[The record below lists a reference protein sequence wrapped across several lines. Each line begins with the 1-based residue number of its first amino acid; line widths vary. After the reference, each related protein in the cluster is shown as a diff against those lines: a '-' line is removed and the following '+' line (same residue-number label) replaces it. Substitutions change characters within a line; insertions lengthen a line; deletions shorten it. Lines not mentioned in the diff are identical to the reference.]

1 MSTYGEYTGEIT
13 MALALFASLV
23 APEALCTDRR
33 TGMLDLYLAGPL
45 DVKRYLAAKWAAVA
59 SVMLVMTIGPQLF
72 LLVSYTVVSAGPS
85 LGDAPLLLLRIVVS
99 GVGVAL
105 FYTAVAMGVSS
116 LTTRRAVAA
125 VATVLV
131 LLVPQIAVGVA
142 VESSD
147 APEELTLLT
156 PGVAT
161 EFAFRV
167 FGEARGA
174 LDDDPPIADVSTGLV
189 VAGLAGW
196 ILLGDRRL
204 PSELPPSGGAAM
216 TVTVPVDGA
225 PLLEVQAVSKWFGS
239 LVAVS
244 DVSFDVGPGV
254 TALLGPN
261 GAGKSTMLRMLSGL
275 ARPSKGTVRILGLDP
290 RSSIAVTRQVGLV
303 PQQETVFEPL
313 TAFAFVRLAAIL
325 HDLPDPDGAARAAL
339 ETVELDPSDGRR
351 LPTYSKGMRQRV
363 KLAQAIVHDPR
374 VIILDEPLT
383 GLDPRQRAHMI
394 ALFHRLG
401 DEGRCV
407 VVASHVL
414 DEVERFGSDVLVMA
428 KGRLAASG
436 DFREIRALMD
446 DRPRRIRVRVS
457 APRELAGDLLLAGV
471 VVGAHVDGDDGLLLD
486 TDDAR
491 GLARAIAPLARAR
504 GAQVLEVRPVDEDLE
519 DVFRYLVDR

>member
-1 MSTYGEYTGEIT
+1 
-13 MALALFASLV
+13 
-23 APEALCTDRR
+23 
-33 TGMLDLYLAGPL
+33 
-45 DVKRYLAAKWAAVA
+45 
-59 SVMLVMTIGPQLF
+59 MT
-72 LLVSYTVVSAGPS
+72 T
-85 LGDAPLLLLRIVVS
+85 
-99 GVGVAL
+99 
-105 FYTAVAMGVSS
+105 
-116 LTTRRAVAA
+116 
-125 VATVLV
+125 
-131 LLVPQIAVGVA
+131 
-142 VESSD
+142 
-147 APEELTLLT
+147 
-156 PGVAT
+156 
-161 EFAFRV
+161 
-167 FGEARGA
+167 
-174 LDDDPPIADVSTGLV
+174 
-189 VAGLAGW
+189 
-196 ILLGDRRL
+196 
-204 PSELPPSGGAAM
+204 
-216 TVTVPVDGA
+216 PVDGA
-225 PLLEVQAVSKWFGS
+225 PLLEVQGVSKWFGS

-261 GAGKSTMLRMLSGL
+261 GAGKSTMLRMLCGL
-275 ARPSKGTVRILGLDP
+275 ARPSKGMVRILGLDP
-290 RSSIAVTRQVGLV
+290 RSSVAVTRQVGLV

-313 TAFAFVRLAAIL
+313 TAFAFVRLAATL
-325 HDLPDPDGAARAAL
+325 YDLTDPDGAARAAL
-339 ETVELDPSDGRR
+339 ETVELDPDDGRR

-394 ALFHRLG
+394 ELFHRLG

-471 VVGAHVDGDDGLLLD
+471 VVGAHVDGDDGLFLD

-504 GAQVLEVRPVDEDLE
+504 GARVLEVRPVDEDLE
-519 DVFRYLVDR
+519 DVFRYLVER

>member
-1 MSTYGEYTGEIT
+1 MT
-13 MALALFASLV
+13 
-23 APEALCTDRR
+23 APVD
-33 TGMLDLYLAGPL
+33 
-45 DVKRYLAAKWAAVA
+45 
-59 SVMLVMTIGPQLF
+59 
-72 LLVSYTVVSAGPS
+72 
-85 LGDAPLLLLRIVVS
+85 
-99 GVGVAL
+99 GVAL
-105 FYTAVAMGVSS
+105 
-116 LTTRRAVAA
+116 
-125 VATVLV
+125 
-131 LLVPQIAVGVA
+131 
-142 VESSD
+142 
-147 APEELTLLT
+147 
-156 PGVAT
+156 
-161 EFAFRV
+161 
-167 FGEARGA
+167 
-174 LDDDPPIADVSTGLV
+174 
-189 VAGLAGW
+189 
-196 ILLGDRRL
+196 
-204 PSELPPSGGAAM
+204 
-216 TVTVPVDGA
+216 
-225 PLLEVQAVSKWFGS
+225 LEVKGVSKWFGS

-244 DVSFDVGPGV
+244 DVSFDVGAGV

-261 GAGKSTMLRMLSGL
+261 GAGKSTMLRMLCGL

-290 RSSIAVTRQVGLV
+290 RSSVAVTRQVGLV

-325 HDLPDPDGAARAAL
+325 HDLPDPDGAARDAL

-394 ALFHRLG
+394 ELFHRLG

-471 VVGAHVDGDDGLLLD
+471 VVGAHVDGDDGLFLD

-504 GAQVLEVRPVDEDLE
+504 GARVLEVRPVDEDLE
-519 DVFRYLVDR
+519 DVFRYLVER

>member
-1 MSTYGEYTGEIT
+1 MSSEQGARIFDVGYRSYDGQRSAPVWALATVWKHTLQRVLGLHRSFRHKVLPAIAVLIAFLPAVIFVGITAFLPASQILNEILPSYGDYVGETT

-72 LLVSYTVVSAGPS
+72 LLVSYTIVSAGPS
-85 LGDAPLLLLRIVVS
+85 VGDAPLLLLRIVVS

-156 PGVAT
+156 PSVAT

-196 ILLGDRRL
+196 ILLGGAVCLMSYRRQ
-204 PSELPPSGGAAM
+204 GA
-216 TVTVPVDGA
+216 
-225 PLLEVQAVSKWFGS
+225 
-239 LVAVS
+239 
-244 DVSFDVGPGV
+244 
-254 TALLGPN
+254 
-261 GAGKSTMLRMLSGL
+261 
-275 ARPSKGTVRILGLDP
+275 
-290 RSSIAVTRQVGLV
+290 
-303 PQQETVFEPL
+303 
-313 TAFAFVRLAAIL
+313 
-325 HDLPDPDGAARAAL
+325 
-339 ETVELDPSDGRR
+339 RR
-351 LPTYSKGMRQRV
+351 
-363 KLAQAIVHDPR
+363 
-374 VIILDEPLT
+374 
-383 GLDPRQRAHMI
+383 
-394 ALFHRLG
+394 
-401 DEGRCV
+401 
-407 VVASHVL
+407 
-414 DEVERFGSDVLVMA
+414 
-428 KGRLAASG
+428 
-436 DFREIRALMD
+436 
-446 DRPRRIRVRVS
+446 
-457 APRELAGDLLLAGV
+457 
-471 VVGAHVDGDDGLLLD
+471 
-486 TDDAR
+486 
-491 GLARAIAPLARAR
+491 
-504 GAQVLEVRPVDEDLE
+504 
-519 DVFRYLVDR
+519 